1 MAQENNHSATRRPHR
16 FLTARPDSAGPT
28 EPDSAEFDEFD
39 VWGGG
44 SGAVGSPPSDPVRAP
59 RRPLERVAY
68 PGSLPVSIPRWAA
81 AAAAAREGTD
91 GGDEAGRG
99 WVVGGAGE
107 SPVTGGG
114 FVPPHELLR
123 RRCRAAS
130 FSVQEGLGRTLKGR
144 DLSRVRNAVW
154 AKIGFED

>member
-1 MAQENNHSATRRPHR
+1 MAQGNNHSATRRPHR
-16 FLTARPDSAGPT
+16 FLTARPDSAGGPT

-44 SGAVGSPPSDPVRAP
+44 GGGRGSGAVASPPSDPHTAVGGGGGGGGA
-59 RRPLERVAY
+59 
-68 PGSLPVSIPRWAA
+68 
-81 AAAAAREGTD
+81 EGTD